1 MTDRTWQDNAAEF
14 AALDRGEGW
23 PFARL
28 VACSVAKDNGNGN
41 RNARNTSGKVSAR
54 EFAEVAATSAP
65 RVLRYLAAWQA
76 AASRGWVTDADQLTP
91 ADTHRISD
99 PDKPWAAVSK
109 AHAPRLTDPV
119 RREALSRSAE
129 DDQVGLS
136 KVLDIASN
144 PKAMAAAIKGDP
156 EVAQAARH
164 ALDQQYANAPKPVEP
179 SAGTYS
185 DPVELTSRFRRLH
198 TDVDGIIRL
207 VIEGKAV
214 VTDAQRDAV
223 LAEVK
228 WLRTALG
235 YIEDGVQ
242 AGSLDQALN
251 EMLAAES

>member
-1 MTDRTWQDNAAEF
+1 MSRTWKDNAAEF

-23 PFARL
+23 QFAVL
-28 VACSVAKDNGNGN
+28 VACSAEIRPRGRQWSNS
-41 RNARNTSGKVSAR
+41 RSPRIKVSVDEFAR
-54 EFAEVAATSAP
+54 EAGTSWERVRDYLKAWRVAADKGWVQGADQLRPENAHDFQVPDRPWSGSEGVYKPSRRLRQAASAEVDQIAAKASRDPEYARRVVSEVTGASPEAEVA
-65 RVLRYLAAWQA
+65 
-76 AASRGWVTDADQLTP
+76 
-91 ADTHRISD
+91 
-99 PDKPWAAVSK
+99 
-109 AHAPRLTDPV
+109 V
-119 RREALSRSAE
+119 R
-129 DDQVGLS
+129 Q
-136 KVLDIASN
+136 VLD
-144 PKAMAAAIKGDP
+144 
-156 EVAQAARH
+156 QR
-164 ALDQQYANAPKPVEP
+164 YADAPKPIEP
-179 SAGTYS
+179 SRGTYS

-198 TDVDGIIRL
+198 TDVDAIIRL

>member
-1 MTDRTWQDNAAEF
+1 MSRTWKDNAAEF

-28 VACSVAKDNGNGN
+28 VACSVKKDNGHGK
-41 RNARNTSGKVSAR
+41 RRGRDVSGKVSGR
-54 EFAEVAATSAP
+54 EFADAAATSTD
-65 RVLRYLAAWQA
+65 RVLRYLTAWQQA
-76 AASRGWVTDADQLTP
+76 AQRGWVTDADLLTP
-91 ADTHRISD
+91 ADAHHTAD
-99 PDKPWAAVSK
+99 PDRPWASVYEAQS
-109 AHAPRLTDPV
+109 PRLTDPA

-129 DDQVGLS
+129 TDQVGLS
-136 KVLDIASN
+136 KVLNIASN

-156 EVAQAARH
+156 EVAQAARQ
-164 ALDQQYANAPKPVEP
+164 ALDQRYADAPKPIEP
-179 SAGTYS
+179 SHGTYS

-198 TDVDGIIRL
+198 MDVDAIIRL

-242 AGSLDQALN
+242 AGSLDQALAA
-251 EMLAAES
+251 MLAAES